1 MYVYLLHPIITY
13 LAISFIHKLFHVIF
27 VRRLFDIY
35 YYKCSDS
42 SKYIYKK
49 LIYPL
54 QFTLFCKIDLML
66 ASEKKSLSKNNI
78 ITDYIQY
85 IYIYFSS

>member
-1 MYVYLLHPIITY
+1 MYVYLLCPIITY

-54 QFTLFCKIDLML
+54 QFTLFCKIDLN
-66 ASEKKSLSKNNI
+66 AGQRKKIYLSKI
-78 ITDYIQY
+78 ILVQI
-85 IYIYFSS
+85 IYKTNIYFSS